1 MKSNGT
7 KFLIVILI
15 ILILVAGG
23 IMAYKIIKDKENK
36 DNFKI
41 AFKKVQAIIDRN
53 KNYFERL
60 S

>member
-36 DNFKI
+36 EEMN
-41 AFKKVQAIIDRN
+41 KK
-53 KNYFERL
+53 E
-60 S
+60 